1 MPSAGTTTYDRDLNE
16 LREHLDP
23 TYFRAFAR
31 RHAGI
36 VKRIAGPWHRRCPDK
51 VDLDDVCQ
59 EVLESIWRAVDTWDA
74 SRGVGLPQWVRQS
87 IRFRCL
93 KLTTR
98 LIQARHVEARHVELF
113 GRRDDAVC
121 DESSVGTEEAVR
133 YSRRSMVLVGSFA
146 DRRDAAFISRV
157 VRGQAAS
164 VARAEVYVRSTAGG
178 QVRKARRALNRAI
191 SIAQQ
196 LE

>member
-1 MPSAGTTTYDRDLNE
+1 MPSAGTTTYDRDLTE
-16 LREHLDP
+16 LRQHLDP
-23 TYFRAFAR
+23 AYFRAFAR

-51 VDLDDVCQ
+51 CDLDDVCQ
-59 EVLESIWRAVDTWDA
+59 EVLEAIWRAVDTWDVA
-74 SRGVGLPQWVRQS
+74 RNVGLPQWVRQS

-93 KLTTR
+93 KYTTR
-98 LIQARHVEARHVELF
+98 LIQARHVEARHIELF
-113 GRRDDAVC
+113 GRRDDSMC

-133 YSRRSMVLVGSFA
+133 YTRRSMLVVGSLP
-146 DRRDAAFISRV
+146 DRRDAAFISRL

-164 VARAEVYVRSTAGG
+164 VARAEVYVHSTAGG
-178 QVRKARRALNRAI
+178 QIRKARRAINRAL